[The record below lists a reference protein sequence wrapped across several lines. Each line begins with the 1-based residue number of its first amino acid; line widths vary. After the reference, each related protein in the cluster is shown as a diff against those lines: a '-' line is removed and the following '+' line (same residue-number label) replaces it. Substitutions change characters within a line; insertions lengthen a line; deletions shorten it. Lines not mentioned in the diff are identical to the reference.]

1 MSKSRLPLYLGLTAA
16 GAGGYYL
23 YKSGGD
29 VDAATARAKADA
41 EKARAKLPGTSEAEH
56 KGKEIGHKTTAY
68 VDEIVDSAHAKAK
81 EANNRFGEG
90 AKESLEKIE
99 KIRQDTAKQLGTT
112 VDKLDRTVEEKAS
125 EAKKS
130 VSGWF
135 GGSK

>member
-1 MSKSRLPLYLGLTAA
+1 MSRSRLPLYLGLTAA

-29 VDAATARAKADA
+29 VDAAAARAKADA
-41 EKARAKLPGTSEAEH
+41 EKARAKLPHSSEAEH
-56 KGKEIGHKTTAY
+56 KGKELGHKATAY
-68 VDEIVDSAHAKAK
+68 IDETVDSAQAKAK
-81 EANNRFGEG
+81 DANYRLEQG
-90 AKESLEKIE
+90 AKEGAEKFE
-99 KIRQDTAKQLGTT
+99 QLRQDTAKQL
-112 VDKLDRTVEEKAS
+112 DKLDRTVEAKAS